1 MPSDLTAT
9 PTEPHWLTIAD
20 AARLIESRRLSPVEL
35 IDALLARIE
44 ALDPQL
50 NAFLLPTPE
59 KAREQ
64 AKAAEREIMAG
75 SYRGPLHGIPFGLK
89 DIYATAGIR
98 MTSHSKI
105 CENLVPTEDA
115 TSVAKLYQAG
125 GVLLGK
131 LATHEFAHGG
141 PSFEL
146 PWPPARNPW
155 NRDHFTGGSSSGAAA
170 AVAAG
175 FIPGALGSDTGGSI
189 RGPAA
194 LCGIVGLKPTY
205 GLVSPGGGYAQSFT
219 FDPARPMDLAGA
231 DFAA

>member
-1 MPSDLTAT
+1 MAEDLTAM
-9 PTEPHWLTIAD
+9 PTELHWLTITD
-20 AARLIESRRLSPVEL
+20 AARLIEKRRLSPVEL

-98 MTSHSKI
+98 TTSHSKI

-115 TSVAKLYQAG
+115 TTVTKLYQAG
-125 GVLLGK
+125 AVLVGK
-131 LATHEFAHGG
+131 LATHEFAQTGRRSTCPGRRRATLGTATTSPVGRRAAPG
-141 PSFEL
+141 PRL
-146 PWPPARNPW
+146 PP
-155 NRDHFTGGSSSGAAA
+155 
-170 AVAAG
+170 V
-175 FIPGALGSDTGGSI
+175 L
-189 RGPAA
+189 
-194 LCGIVGLKPTY
+194 
-205 GLVSPGGGYAQSFT
+205 SPL
-219 FDPARPMDLAGA
+219 R
-231 DFAA
+231 